1 MSVSLACCLKVS
13 SGSCSWGLKL
23 CLTYPLLWLSVAK
36 HSASHS
42 HGVPLTCLKTPS
54 QTPGLG
60 AQGTLLCTGGSARL
74 SWESSHCCELLMFLK
89 ASIYYYYFFF
99 YQGNLLGTAFTL
111 RHQFWLSQ
119 VSVTLF
125 VYKWQSGKW
134 QPVQNGRCH
143 TVRR

>member
-1 MSVSLACCLKVS
+1 MEKALLGMSVSLACCLKVS

-60 AQGTLLCTGGSARL
+60 AQGTLLCTGGSARP

-89 ASIYYYYFFF
+89 ASIYYYYIFFLP
-99 YQGNLLGTAFTL
+99 GKPLGDSLYPET
-111 RHQFWLSQ
+111 
-119 VSVTLF
+119 SVL
-125 VYKWQSGKW
+125 VKPGQ
-134 QPVQNGRCH
+134 CH
-143 TVRR
+143 PFCL